1 MVWSPRAVIAM
12 VLWVLA
18 GLLTLVF
25 LFSGAWIYVPFL
37 FALGG
42 GKEILVLL
50 LAIIG
55 LAFAAHL
62 IGRPKSDSLPRS

>member
-1 MVWSPRAVIAM
+1 VNGLGWSPRAVIAM
-12 VLWVLA
+12 ILWVLA

-42 GKEILVLL
+42 GGEILLLL
-50 LAIIG
+50 LAIVG
-55 LAFAAHL
+55 LATSAYF
-62 IGRPKSDSLPRS
+62 IGRPSRG

>member
-1 MVWSPRAVIAM
+1 MGWGLRAAIAI
-12 VLWVLA
+12 VLWVFA

-42 GKEILVLL
+42 GEEVLL
-50 LAIIG
+50 LLLATVG
-55 LAFAAHL
+55 LAASAHL
-62 IGRPKSDSLPRS
+62 IGRRSRT